1 MKETKQSINKDIDKI
16 KDKIKDRLKDKD
28 REEKSGIAPLT
39 SNRLELLFV
48 VVNRQKASF
57 YSDLLLSFGIN
68 MEFKVFGEG
77 TVTSEMRD
85 IMGFSSNSEKTLIVG
100 IIREDMVQTALET
113 LEAKFRTIRNGKGIA
128 WTVSMTSV
136 IGVSVYSFLSDN
148 RKAIKEVMNNG

>member
-1 MKETKQSINKDIDKI
+1 MNDKNKEKNRNKDIDKI
-16 KDKIKDRLKDKD
+16 KEKLKDKFKD
-28 REEKSGIAPLT
+28 KEEKPGIAPLT

-85 IMGFSSNSEKTLIVG
+85 IMGFSSNSEKTLIIG
-100 IIREDMVQTALET
+100 IIREDMVQRALET
-113 LEAKFRTIRNGKGIA
+113 LEEKFRTIRNGKGIA

-148 RKAIKEVMNNG
+148 RKAIKEVNTNG